1 MAMFGKKQS
10 TESQVATASSA
21 SSNGSTSKSACV
33 IVHGTV
39 IEGEFYSKSDT
50 RLDGTI
56 KGKVTCEA
64 RLIMGKEAVVD
75 GVVESK
81 DAKIAGAFSGELNIQ
96 GLLSLE
102 DSAKVEGSVKAD
114 KMEVAEGALLN
125 GDVAIG
131 KSQK

>member
-1 MAMFGKKQS
+1 
-10 TESQVATASSA
+10 
-21 SSNGSTSKSACV
+21 
-33 IVHGTV
+33 
-39 IEGEFYSKSDT
+39 
-50 RLDGTI
+50 
-56 KGKVTCEA
+56 
-64 RLIMGKEAVVD
+64 MGKEAVVD